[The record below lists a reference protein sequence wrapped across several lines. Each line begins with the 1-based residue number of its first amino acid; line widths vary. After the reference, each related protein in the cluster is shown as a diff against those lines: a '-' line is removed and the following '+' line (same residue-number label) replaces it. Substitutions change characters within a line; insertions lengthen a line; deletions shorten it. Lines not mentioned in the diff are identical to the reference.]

1 MPPTARPRPIL
12 QRAQRHPASFRDPDA
27 GVFVAGERVLRAL
40 TAEAAARYDA
50 VRATGLLDALER
62 EGLTV
67 GSREAPEAPPA
78 GFTRVLEHEAVT
90 FVSHPYEWPFALL
103 KRAALLHLDIHQR
116 ALARAVTLADAS
128 AYNVQLRGV
137 RPVFID
143 ITSFR
148 PYREGE
154 LWAAHR
160 QFCEQFLNPLLL
172 AARFGIAHHA
182 WYRGSLEGIGTAAL
196 AALWPASGWLSPRE
210 LVHVLLPARAERAAA
225 KRTAAAVEKIR
236 RARLPKAGYAALL
249 GQLRRWIA
257 ELEPRGFS
265 ATQWA
270 GYAQA
275 RNYSA
280 AALEAKRRVV
290 AEFAARH
297 RPATLWD
304 LGCNDGEFTEVALA
318 SGAGS
323 AIGLDADPGA
333 LELACARAER
343 AKLEFLPLYQD
354 AFNPSPGQGWMGRER
369 ASLADRPRPD
379 AVMALAFQH
388 HLALG
393 RNLPLAEVVAFLVA
407 SAPKGL
413 VEFVPKSDAT
423 VQRMLALKG
432 DIFPGYSDAA
442 FAAALAARA
451 RIVRTDALAGGRK
464 LFWFES

>member
-1 MPPTARPRPIL
+1 MQPTARSRPAL
-12 QRAQRHPASFRDPDA
+12 ESAQRHPASFRDPDA
-27 GVFVAGERVLRAL
+27 GVFVAGGRVLRAL

-50 VRATGLLDALER
+50 VRATGFLDALER
-62 EGLTV
+62 EGLAV

-78 GFTRVLEHEAVT
+78 GFARMLEHEAVA

-116 ALARAVTLADAS
+116 ALEREVTLTDAS
-128 AYNVQLRGV
+128 AYNVQFRGV

-172 AARFGIAHHA
+172 SARFGIPHHA
-182 WYRGSLEGIGTAAL
+182 WYRGSLEGITTAAL
-196 AALWPASGWLSPRE
+196 AALWPASGWISPRE
-210 LVHVLLPARAERAAA
+210 LVHVLLPASAERAAA
-225 KRTAAAVEKIR
+225 KHTAASVEKIR

-249 GQLRRWIA
+249 GQLRHWIA
-257 ELEPRGFS
+257 GLEPRGFG

-270 GYAQA
+270 DYARA
-275 RNYSA
+275 RNYGA
-280 AALEAKRRVV
+280 AELEAKRRVV
-290 AEFAARH
+290 AEFAARQ

-304 LGCNDGEFTEVALA
+304 LGCNDGEFTEVAL
-318 SGAGS
+318 SNGAG
-323 AIGLDADPGA
+323 ATIGFDADPGA

-343 AKLEFLPLYQD
+343 ARLEFLPLYQD
-354 AFNPSPGQGWMGRER
+354 ASNPSPAQGWLGRER
-369 ASLADRPRPD
+369 ASLTDRPAPD
-379 AVMALAFQH
+379 AVMALAFEH

-393 RNLPLAEVVAFLVA
+393 RNLPLEQVVAFLVA
-407 SAPKGL
+407 IAPKGL
-413 VEFVPKSDAT
+413 VEFVPKTDAT
-423 VQRMLALKG
+423 VQRMLGLKG
-432 DIFPGYSDAA
+432 DIFPGYSEAT

-451 RIVRTDALAGGRK
+451 RIVRADALAGGRK
-464 LFWFES
+464 LFWFEA